1 MAVLINKGFKE
12 RFLGLAPLI
21 LLYFLC
27 ITETDTKF
35 TNHFEILSFEL
46 QLIIIYYWKLKN
58 PSLLGNGHIFL
69 AGIINDVITG
79 LPMCTSAIIYLIVSL
94 VASYIKNITVNTSL
108 FSDWFTFI
116 IALFFSQL
124 VYITLISNFTEINF
138 TYTDIFYTSF
148 FTFLFYP
155 LFWVIFNQYKSI
167 ILGKK
172 DE

>member
-79 LPMCTSAIIYLIVSL
+79 LPMCTSIQLLSGLKNVEFQCSSGA
-94 VASYIKNITVNTSL
+94 ASVL
-108 FSDWFTFI
+108 RVD
-116 IALFFSQL
+116 
-124 VYITLISNFTEINF
+124 V
-138 TYTDIFYTSF
+138 
-148 FTFLFYP
+148 
-155 LFWVIFNQYKSI
+155 
-167 ILGKK
+167 
-172 DE
+172 

>member
-1 MAVLINKGFKE
+1 MPVLINKSLRE
-12 RFLGLAPLI
+12 RFFGLAPIL
-21 LLYFLC
+21 LLYFLS

-46 QLIIIYYWKLKN
+46 QLIVIYYWMLKN

-79 LPMCTSAIIYLIVSL
+79 LPMGTSAIVYLTVSL
-94 VASYIKNITVNTSL
+94 VASYIRNVTVNTSL

-116 IALFFSQL
+116 VALFFCQL
-124 VYITLISNFTEINF
+124 IYISLISNFTEINF
-138 TYTDIFYTSF
+138 SYIDLFYSSF

-155 LFWVIFNQYKSI
+155 FFWVIFNQFKSNT
-167 ILGKK
+167 LGKR